1 LKAEKSEKTMAGA
14 RDKAL
19 VSPRVALWVVAK
31 AGPWVVAWAV
41 WKESPL
47 DGPKVAK
54 RAVSKAVR

>member
-1 LKAEKSEKTMAGA
+1 MAVSKDKT
-14 RDKAL
+14 L
-19 VSPRVALWVVAK
+19 VLPRVALWVVAK

-47 DGPKVAK
+47 DGPKVAT